1 VEEEVARP
9 LRIEYEGAIYHVT
22 GRGNEQRKI
31 FFSRRDY
38 EKFKE
43 YLAEALEKF
52 GFILHGYVLMTNH
65 YHLIIETPEKNLSK
79 ILHHINSSY
88 TTYINIKR
96 KRSGHLLQGR
106 FKSIIVDKDSY
117 LLELS
122 RYLHLN
128 PVRVKMAQLPGDYPY
143 SSYRSYTTAS
153 GDNLV
158 TTTTILT
165 MLSQKPEAAREK
177 YRIFVESTLNGEIES
192 PLKNVYGGIILGSV
206 NFIKQVLGK
215 IEAKRLENEETSYRK
230 SLRASH
236 SPEEVFMTTCAQYG
250 LAPEEIKNTERNDVR
265 KKCIYLLKKLTSA
278 GNREIGD
285 ILGGICAATVAKAYQ
300 RFSEK
305 LAKDARLQKEMREL
319 EGKMSSV
326 KG

>member
-1 VEEEVARP
+1 VARP

-43 YLAEALEKF
+43 YIAEGLDKY

-79 ILHHINSSY
+79 IMHHINSSY
-88 TTYINIKR
+88 TTYTNIKR

-106 FKSIIVDKDSY
+106 FKSIVIDKDSY

-128 PVRVKMAQLPGDYPY
+128 PVRAKMAQLPGDYPY
-143 SSYRSYTTAS
+143 SSYGSYTTAA
-153 GDNLV
+153 GDKLV
-158 TTTTILT
+158 TTTTILN
-165 MLSQKPEAAREK
+165 MLAPKPDAAREK
-177 YRIFVESTLNGEIES
+177 YRSFVESALNEGVES
-192 PLKNVYGGIILGSV
+192 PFKKVYAGIILGSV
-206 NFIKQVLGK
+206 DFIKEVLGK
-215 IEAKRLENEETSYRK
+215 IELQRLENEETSHRR
-230 SLRASH
+230 SLRASLLPEEVVSTTYSH
-236 SPEEVFMTTCAQYG
+236 YGLSPEE
-250 LAPEEIKNTERNDVR
+250 ISNTDRNDIR
-265 KKCIYLLKKLTSA
+265 KKCIYLLKKHTSA
-278 GNREIGD
+278 GNREIGE
-285 ILGGICAATVAKAYQ
+285 ILGGMGPGTVAKAYQ
-300 RFSEK
+300 RFVKE
-305 LAKDARLQKEMREL
+305 LADDARLKQELREL
-319 EGKMSSV
+319 QAGMSHV